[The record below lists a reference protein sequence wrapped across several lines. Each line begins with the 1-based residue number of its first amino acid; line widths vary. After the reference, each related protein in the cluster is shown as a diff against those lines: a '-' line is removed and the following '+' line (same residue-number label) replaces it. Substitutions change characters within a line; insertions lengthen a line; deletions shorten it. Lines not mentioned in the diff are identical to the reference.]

1 MGRNNRV
8 TLADIA
14 SRANVDIST
23 VSLVLNHKA
32 RAKKLTAETSD
43 RVFAVAKELNYRPSY
58 MARASATSK
67 PPNGCSPNFPASAT
81 TWPR

>member
-32 RAKKLTAETSD
+32 RAKKLTAETRD
-43 RVFAVAKELNYRPSY
+43 RVFAVAKE
-58 MARASATSK
+58 
-67 PPNGCSPNFPASAT
+67 PPIWREP
-81 TWPR
+81 

>member
-32 RAKKLTAETSD
+32 RAKKPICIFIQVENHWYVKKT
-43 RVFAVAKELNYRPSY
+43 
-58 MARASATSK
+58 
-67 PPNGCSPNFPASAT
+67 
-81 TWPR
+81 